1 MRFLAAKKGS
11 KASVPGSSCKDI
23 LTSGEAQGNGGY
35 WIDPT
40 DSGDPFKVF
49 CDMNSYGGKQFFT
62 PFFWFVSLFV
72 DKRRQKK
79 TQSIKIEV
87 LITY

>member
-23 LTSGEAQGNGGY
+23 LTSGDAQGNGEY

-40 DSGDPFKVF
+40 DSGYPFKVF
-49 CDMNSYGGKQFFT
+49 CDMNSYGGKQFFEL
-62 PFFWFVSLFV
+62 FFWFVSLFV
-72 DKRRQKK
+72 DKRRRKK
-79 TQSIKIEV
+79 TQSLKIEV
-87 LITY
+87 LIAH